1 MQGILPLE
9 YLLAAPLES
18 VVRAQAMAARA
29 TAEFVGEV
37 GFETDKDGVSRVR
50 TVEFEYIHPQSD
62 PDQPGNR
69 LDLPV
74 RVQVPVLSLL
84 TIPNVTVDEATV
96 EMQLRIVAAQQ
107 QETIKPTDGRRTA
120 AGPANLR
127 ANALPLPFPAD
138 RIRMVGAVTAPR
150 AAEQTASLKVSIRMK
165 QAPVP
170 EGLSQILG
178 LLSEATTA
186 RPTREQ

>member
-18 VVRAQAMAARA
+18 IVRAQAMAARA
-29 TAEFVGEV
+29 TADFVGEV

-50 TVEFEYIHPQSD
+50 TVQFEYIHPQPD

-74 RVQVPVLSLL
+74 RVQVPVLSLF
-84 TIPNVTVDEATV
+84 TIPNVAVDEATV
-96 EMQLRIVAAQQ
+96 EMQLRIATAQQ
-107 QETIKPTDGRRTA
+107 QDPIKPTDGRRPVSGA
-120 AGPANLR
+120 AALR
-127 ANALPLPFPAD
+127 PNSMLLPHLGD
-138 RIRMVGAVTAPR
+138 RVRLIGAVTAPR
-150 AAEQTASLKVSIRMK
+150 SAEQTASLKVSIRMK

-170 EGLSQILG
+170 EGLAQILG
-178 LLSEATTA
+178 LLGEATTA